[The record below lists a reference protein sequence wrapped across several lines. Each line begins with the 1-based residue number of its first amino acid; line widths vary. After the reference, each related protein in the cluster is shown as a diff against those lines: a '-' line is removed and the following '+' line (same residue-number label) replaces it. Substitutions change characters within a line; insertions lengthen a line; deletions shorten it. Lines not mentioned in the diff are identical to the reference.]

1 MMALEDT
8 TAVLPETRRVASE
21 IVVPR
26 RRAHIRY
33 DLIAAWIVLLAGAIV
48 MMFPI
53 FWLVTTS
60 LKTKKQIFRFPPVWI
75 PDPIRWQNY
84 TDALRA
90 QPFDRYAMNTLIITV
105 ASIVGVLA
113 SSSLVAY
120 AFARLRFPGRDIL
133 FFLILSELM
142 LPQTV
147 TLIPRYIEFKQFG
160 WIDTWWP
167 LIVPNYFGNAFF
179 IFLLRQF
186 FRTIPRDL
194 SDAAKVDGASEFRI
208 FWQIILPLS
217 RPALTVVAIF
227 TFLYNWNDY
236 LEPLIYITSEEK
248 YTVSLGLANF
258 RDQLSTEWGML
269 MAGSVM
275 AIVPVIVLFFAA
287 QRYFI
292 RGVVLSGLKG

>member
-26 RRAHIRY
+26 RRVHIRY

>member
-1 MMALEDT
+1 MALKDSTVAIPDARSRAGET
-8 TAVLPETRRVASE
+8 TATRKRFRFDPV
-21 IVVPR
+21 R
-26 RRAHIRY
+26 
-33 DLIAAWIVLLAGAIV
+33 IAAWVALLAGAIV
-48 MMFPI
+48 MIFPI

-60 LKTKKQIFRFPPVWI
+60 LKTKAQIFQFPPVWI
-75 PDPIRWQNY
+75 PNPVRWQNY
-84 TDALRA
+84 TDAWNA
-90 QPFDRYAMNTLIITV
+90 QPFDRFAANTLIITV
-105 ASIVGVLA
+105 ANIIGVMI

-120 AFARLRFPGRDIL
+120 AFARLRFPGREIL
-133 FFLILSELM
+133 FILILSELM

-147 TLIPRYIEFKQFG
+147 TLIPRYIEFRKLG

-167 LIVPNYFGNAFF
+167 LIVPNFFGNAFF

-194 SDAAKVDGASEFRI
+194 SDAAKVDGASELRI

-236 LEPLIYITSEEK
+236 LEPLIYISSEEK
-248 YTVSLGLANF
+248 YTVALGLASF
-258 RDQLSTEWGML
+258 RDQLSSEWGLL
-269 MAGSVM
+269 MAGTTM
-275 AIVPVIVLFFAA
+275 TIVPVIVLFFLL

-292 RGVVLSGLKG
+292 RGVVLSGMKG

>member
-1 MMALEDT
+1 MALDDSRVMIGEMT
-8 TAVLPETRRVASE
+8 RQRFGETGLTRPRFRVDP
-21 IVVPR
+21 VR
-26 RRAHIRY
+26 
-33 DLIAAWIVLLAGAIV
+33 IAAWAALLGGSVV
-48 MMFPI
+48 MLFPI

-60 LKTKKQIFRFPPVWI
+60 LKNKAQIFKFPPQWI
-75 PDPIRWQNY
+75 PDPVRWQNY
-84 TDALRA
+84 PNAWRA
-90 QPFDRYAMNTLIITV
+90 QPFDRYAANTLIITV
-105 ASIVGVLA
+105 ASIVGVMI

-120 AFARLRFPGRDIL
+120 AFARLRFPGRDVL
-133 FFLILSELM
+133 FILILSELM

-147 TLIPRYIEFKQFG
+147 TLIPRYIEFRQFG

-217 RPALTVVAIF
+217 RPVLTVVAIF

-236 LEPLIYITSEEK
+236 LEPLIYISSESK
-248 YTVSLGLANF
+248 YTISLGLASF
-258 RDQLSTEWGML
+258 LGELTSEWGLL
-269 MAGSVM
+269 MAGSVLT
-275 AIVPVIVLFFAA
+275 IIPVIVLFFLL

-292 RGVVLSGLKG
+292 RGVVLSGMKG

>member
-1 MMALEDT
+1 MALEDT

>member
-1 MMALEDT
+1 MALEDS
-8 TAVLPETRRVASE
+8 TAVIPETRRHAGAVGVSSRKFR
-21 IVVPR
+21 VPWVQ
-26 RRAHIRY
+26 
-33 DLIAAWIVLLAGAIV
+33 IAAWTALVGGAVV

-60 LKTKKQIFRFPPVWI
+60 LKTKAQIFKFPPVWI
-75 PDPIRWQNY
+75 PDPVRWQNY
-84 TDALRA
+84 SDALRA
-90 QPFDRYAMNTLIITV
+90 QPFDRYAANTLIITV
-105 ASIVGVLA
+105 ANILGVMI

-133 FFLILSELM
+133 FILILSELM

-147 TLIPRYIEFKQFG
+147 TLIPRYIEFRKLG

-167 LIVPNYFGNAFF
+167 LIVPNFFGNAFF

-194 SDAAKVDGASEFRI
+194 SDAAKVDGASELRI

-236 LEPLIYITSEEK
+236 LEPLIYISSESK
-248 YTVSLGLANF
+248 YTVALGLANF
-258 RDQLSTEWGML
+258 RDQLSTEWGLL
-269 MAGSVM
+269 MAGSTM
-275 AIVPVIVLFFAA
+275 TIVPVIVLFFLL

-292 RGVVLSGLKG
+292 RGVVLSGMKG